1 MPIYALGDREPSID
15 PSAFVHPDAVII
27 GDVTIGAESSIWPTA
42 VLRADSEP
50 IVIGARSNVQDGA
63 IIHVSPGVP
72 TTVHDDVLIG
82 HLAHL
87 EGCTV
92 HNGAFIGTASLVLH
106 RAVIGEG
113 AVVAGNAVVL
123 DDTEVP
129 PGALALGVPVK
140 IRLGAARE
148 GMGSGGARWYVE
160 EARRYRQELRRIS

>member
-1 MPIYALGDREPSID
+1 MPIYALGDIEPSID

-27 GDVTIGAESSIWPTA
+27 GDVTIGPESSVWPGA
-42 VLRADSEP
+42 VLRSDSGP

-63 IIHVSPGVP
+63 VIHVSPGVP

-92 HNGAFIGTASLVLH
+92 HNGAFIGTGSLVLH

-123 DDTEVP
+123 DDTDVP
-129 PGALALGVPVK
+129 AGALAVGIPVK
-140 IRLGAARE
+140 IRLGAAQKE
-148 GMGSGGARWYVE
+148 MGTIGSQWYVNE
-160 EARRYRQELRRIS
+160 SRRYREQLRRIA

>member
-1 MPIYALGDREPSID
+1 MPIYALGDIEPSID
-15 PSAFVHPDAVII
+15 PSAFVHPDAIVI
-27 GDVTIGAESSIWPTA
+27 GDVRIGPESSVWPAA

-63 IIHVSPGVP
+63 VIHVSAGVP

-87 EGCTV
+87 EGCTI

-106 RAVIGEG
+106 RAVVGAG

-129 PGALALGVPVK
+129 AGALALGVPVK
-140 IRLGAARE
+140 IRPGAARE
-148 GMGSGGARWYVE
+148 GLGTGGSRWYVE
-160 EARRYRQELRRIS
+160 EARRYRREMRRIA